1 MKITFPIL
9 AMLATLATSFPL
21 VAQGENPPAAL
32 IDAGQEVVQL
42 PAFAIQA
49 EKDTSYVG
57 KSALSSTRIAVDI
70 AELPQSVKVLNS
82 SFLKAVNPFMLTDIL
97 NYTGGAQNGQLNWT
111 SGRLNIR
118 GFTGEGD
125 YNDSFAPPS
134 ASTVDSSIYERFEVI
149 KGPSTVFLAA
159 DGTPGGVV
167 NKITKSTLST
177 PSTTLKLQAGLF
189 DANHVDLDSTGRL
202 TKDGKLLYRVV
213 AAMQYSNGYYDNTYM
228 HRFTVMPMFSY
239 QFNPDTKI
247 EIKAMLVETNFPS
260 YNGLPIDPRTHQ
272 IFAVPATRSQSE
284 DAPANWRHDAVNRV
298 WMNFTSR
305 LNDYVALRIA
315 AMNAYDRADRLE
327 SLAAT
332 WNEGS
337 RTWVGPLA
345 SYNGTG
351 LIPRTTTADDAINR
365 YRDLQTDVNF
375 NFKTG
380 PAAHSLL
387 VGSELRDNPLGTISY
402 AGSSSGWD
410 PFHQTAPVVTVNYAA
425 KSAWS
430 QNTST
435 TARVYVLETAKLF
448 GDRLLLSYGVSR
460 ARGTASTLNML
471 TGVYSTPDYV
481 LYKNLKQYG
490 IVYKITP
497 GLNLFTGYNENFA
510 LNGTGLLNGVSGP
523 LPPKKGQQSEVG
535 LKSVLLNK
543 KLSATISYFD
553 IKQENNQVP
562 SAPLDPL
569 NPQVLIPG
577 VISRGF
583 DGDLSYEVS
592 QNFYL
597 MGSFAWYNA
606 KSVLGPQSKT
616 FVQPYYGQ
624 VVTGSIPVDNTAQH
638 TASLFGL
645 YRFTAGNLRGLGLGL
660 GGNYLS
666 KRAITDGP
674 NQVMWGYVPGR
685 LLLNS
690 NITYRVSPHLS
701 YGLNLDNIL
710 NKKYIYS
717 VRSEN
722 VIVPGQAFNAKFSVE
737 YTF

>member
-1 MKITFPIL
+1 M
-9 AMLATLATSFPL
+9 
-21 VAQGENPPAAL
+21 
-32 IDAGQEVVQL
+32 
-42 PAFAIQA
+42 
-49 EKDTSYVG
+49 
-57 KSALSSTRIAVDI
+57 
-70 AELPQSVKVLNS
+70 
-82 SFLKAVNPFMLTDIL
+82 
-97 NYTGGAQNGQLNWT
+97 
-111 SGRLNIR
+111 
-118 GFTGEGD
+118 
-125 YNDSFAPPS
+125 
-134 ASTVDSSIYERFEVI
+134 
-149 KGPSTVFLAA
+149 
-159 DGTPGGVV
+159 
-167 NKITKSTLST
+167 
-177 PSTTLKLQAGLF
+177 
-189 DANHVDLDSTGRL
+189 
-202 TKDGKLLYRVV
+202 
-213 AAMQYSNGYYDNTYM
+213 
-228 HRFTVMPMFSY
+228 
-239 QFNPDTKI
+239 
-247 EIKAMLVETNFPS
+247 
-260 YNGLPIDPRTHQ
+260 
-272 IFAVPATRSQSE
+272 
-284 DAPANWRHDAVNRV
+284 
-298 WMNFTSR
+298 
-305 LNDYVALRIA
+305 
-315 AMNAYDRADRLE
+315 
-327 SLAAT
+327 
-332 WNEGS
+332 
-337 RTWVGPLA
+337 
-345 SYNGTG
+345 
-351 LIPRTTTADDAINR
+351 
-365 YRDLQTDVNF
+365 
-375 NFKTG
+375 
-380 PAAHSLL
+380 
-387 VGSELRDNPLGTISY
+387 
-402 AGSSSGWD
+402 
-410 PFHQTAPVVTVNYAA
+410 TVNYAA

-448 GDRLLLSYGVSR
+448 DDRLLLSYGVSR

-490 IVYKITP
+490 IVLKIAP

-510 LNGTGLLNGVSGP
+510 LNGTGLVNGVSGP

-543 KLSATISYFD
+543 KLTANISYFD

-569 NPQVLIPG
+569 NPQVLVPG

-597 MGSFAWYNA
+597 MGSFAWYHA

-624 VVTGSIPVDNTAQH
+624 VVTGSIPVDNTAQN

-645 YRFTAGNLRGLGLGL
+645 YRFTAGNLKGLGLGL

-674 NQVMWGYVPGR
+674 NQVMWGYIPGR

-690 NITYRVSPHLS
+690 NLTYRVSPHLS